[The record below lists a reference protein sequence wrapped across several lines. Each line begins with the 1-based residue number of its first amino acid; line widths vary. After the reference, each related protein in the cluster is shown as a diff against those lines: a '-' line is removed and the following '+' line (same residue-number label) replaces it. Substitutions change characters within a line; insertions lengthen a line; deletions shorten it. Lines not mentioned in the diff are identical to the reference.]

1 MSVRFIAARVLSSLE
16 SGHERARL
24 MLSGS
29 RGIGGITINSQSVTS
44 LELLDLEEDE
54 GEDDDDDDE
63 ELDKEE

>member
-1 MSVRFIAARVLSSLE
+1 MSVRFVAARVLSSLE

-29 RGIGGITINSQSVTS
+29 RGIGGVTVNSQGVTS

-54 GEDDDDDDE
+54 GEDNDEE
-63 ELDKEE
+63 ELDEED